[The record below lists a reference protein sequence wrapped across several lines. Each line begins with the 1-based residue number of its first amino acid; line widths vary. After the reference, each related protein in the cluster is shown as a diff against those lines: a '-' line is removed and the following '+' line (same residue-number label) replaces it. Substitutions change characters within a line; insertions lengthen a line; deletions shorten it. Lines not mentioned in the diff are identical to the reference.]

1 MTQTFMNWGMS
12 HDLAWALATI
22 AGILLIV
29 AAGGG
34 FKQALVDTGI
44 GTIVAERVADDTG
57 KWLPSNPQR
66 WPEFIEEHGW
76 KVQHYVIEEHD
87 APVVTGEMFDMTPAE
102 RVRCATCNRV
112 IRHRDGD
119 EPDDWHDSTGSYR
132 CATRS
137 NEYHAPAGVTR

>member
-1 MTQTFMNWGMS
+1 MKIYTLTHIADWEGGVTVYGS
-12 HDLAWALATI
+12 HADLWEAVKAE
-22 AGILLIV
+22 
-29 AAGGG
+29 
-34 FKQALVDTGI
+34 
-44 GTIVAERVADDTG
+44 AERVADDTG
-57 KWLPSNPQR
+57 KWLPSDPQR

-87 APVVTGEMFDMTPAE
+87 APEVTGEMFDMTPAE

-137 NEYHAPAGVTR
+137 NDYHAPAEVTR